1 MPELFKYGVNT
12 KNNMT
17 IIILITIIIT
27 IFIILEV
34 AMYLLTHFPTVLR
47 LLPRK
52 MQNSIGYLYIQGD
65 RKIIQYQDGCGQ
77 YNPDLGYTLKP
88 GEFVFTEI
96 EYSNKYRINTLGVR
110 DAEESLNA
118 PEIVFLGDSYT
129 LGWGVNQAETFV
141 KQLEN
146 RIKHKTLNTAIPSYG
161 TVREMLILRKVDRS
175 QLKCLIIQY
184 CSDDYDENRLFFVNG
199 NRPQIMRAETFKN
212 LSVRHSKKK
221 SYFPGKY
228 IGLKIKKRM
237 DEWKLRQ
244 EKRISDDS
252 LNDFDLF
259 IHVLKKNADMLINLP
274 IIVFEMNGINQT
286 IRFTNDLKKK
296 IYVPDQPPLIRNM
309 IILDMSQYLED
320 RHFYILDSHLT
331 AAGHDAVADV
341 LYKEILKMN
350 IFKYL
355 STDLQR

>member
-1 MPELFKYGVNT
+1 
-12 KNNMT
+12 MT
-17 IIILITIIIT
+17 IIILITILIT
-27 IFIILEV
+27 FFIMLE
-34 AMYLLTHFPTVLR
+34 AGMYCLTHFPAVLR

-52 MQNSIGYLYIQGD
+52 LQNSIGYLYIQGD

-77 YNPDLGYTLKP
+77 HNPDLGYTLKP

-110 DAEESLNA
+110 DAEESLTD

-129 LGWGVNQAETFV
+129 LGWGVDQAETFV
-141 KQLEN
+141 KQLED
-146 RIKHKTLNTAIPSYG
+146 RIKRKTLNTAIPSYG
-161 TVREMLILRKVDRS
+161 TVREMLMLRKVDRS

-212 LSVRHSKKK
+212 LSTRHSTAK

-244 EKRISDDS
+244 EKRTSDNP
-252 LNDFDLF
+252 LNDVDLF
-259 IHVLKKNADMLINLP
+259 IHVLKQNADMLANLP
-274 IIVFEMNGINQT
+274 MIVFEMNGINQT
-286 IRFTNDLKKK
+286 NRFTNELKGKAANLE
-296 IYVPDQPPLIRNM
+296 QPLFLRNM

-320 RHFYILDSHLT
+320 HHFYVLDSHLT
-331 AAGHDAVADV
+331 AAGHIIVADV
-341 LYKEILKMN
+341 LYKTILQTN
-350 IFKYL
+350 IF
-355 STDLQR
+355 